1 MTPLKVVCI
10 GGGTGLSTLL
20 RGIKQYV
27 ASNGR
32 DCSTFDMDQLTAIVA
47 VSDDGGSSG
56 RLIDEF
62 GVLPPGD
69 IRNCLVALAAED
81 EMMSQLFEYR
91 FDSDGDLQGHSV
103 GNLLLIA
110 LMDMLGTFP
119 SAIQEAS
126 KVLAVRGRILPVTL
140 DATVLCAELVDGSVV
155 RGESRIP
162 DRTNR
167 SPIKQVSLERRAE
180 NGGRAEPQEE
190 GAATEPIRA
199 LPEAADAIRS
209 ADAVIIGPS
218 SLFTS
223 ILPNI
228 AVPEI
233 LAAMQESPAVKIY
246 VGNVMVEPGE
256 TDAYS
261 LSDHVNAIRRH
272 GNVPIDYV
280 LANSQLASEELVR
293 QYHHAELLQTYH
305 WISAAQNK
313 SDSPDDAAYISFD
326 EFVREANRP
335 GSAVPGGMDRSRV
348 QVLYRPGV
356 DDVSPA
362 KLVEDDLISEEEIRE
377 RDATIRV
384 LRHDSGKL
392 AAAIVRLLKKHYNG
406 DAPSA

>member
-27 ASNGR
+27 ASNGGGCR
-32 DCSTFDMDQLTAIVA
+32 TFDMDRLTAIVS

-69 IRNCLVALAAED
+69 IRNCLVALANED

-91 FDSDGDLQGHSV
+91 FDSEGDLQGHSV

-110 LMDMLGTFP
+110 LMDMQGTFP

-140 DATVLCAELVDGSVV
+140 DATVLCAELVNGGIV
-155 RGESRIP
+155 RGESAIP
-162 DRTNR
+162 DRSDR
-167 SPIKQVSLERRAE
+167 SPIKHVFLARRAE
-180 NGGRAEPQEE
+180 NGGC
-190 GAATEPIRA
+190 ATPCDDADHPEPIRA
-199 LPEAADAIRS
+199 LPEAAEAIRD
-209 ADAVIIGPS
+209 ADAVIIGPG

-233 LAAMQESPAVKIY
+233 LAALQESSAIKIY
-246 VGNVMVEPGE
+246 VANVMVEPGE
-256 TDAYS
+256 TDAYT
-261 LSDHVNAIRRH
+261 LSDHVGAIRRH
-272 GNVPIDYV
+272 GSVPIDYV
-280 LANSQLASEELVR
+280 LANSQRASDELVH
-293 QYHHAELLQTYH
+293 QYHQAELQQTYH
-305 WISAAQNK
+305 WRSAARNK
-313 SDSPDDAAYISFD
+313 DDSTDNGAFLSFD
-326 EFVREANRP
+326 DFVREASRP
-335 GSAVPGGMDRSRV
+335 GSGVPGAPGQPRV
-348 QVLYRPGV
+348 QVLHRAEV
-356 DDVSPA
+356 DNVAPA
-362 KLVEDDLISEEEIRE
+362 ELVEDDLIAEEEIRE

-384 LRHDSGKL
+384 LRHDSSKL
-392 AAAIVRLLKKHYNG
+392 AAAIVRLLRRHYNG
-406 DAPSA
+406 DAPSV

>member
-1 MTPLKVVCI
+1 MKPLKVVCI

-32 DCSTFDMDQLTAIVA
+32 DCRTFDMDWLTAIVA

-69 IRNCLVALAAED
+69 IRNCLVALANED

-91 FDSDGDLQGHSV
+91 FDSEGDLQGQSV

-110 LMDMLGTFP
+110 LMDMQGTFP
-119 SAIQEAS
+119 AAIQEAS

-140 DATVLCAELVDGSVV
+140 DPTVLCAELANGSIV
-155 RGESRIP
+155 RGESAIP
-162 DRTNR
+162 DRGDR
-167 SPIKQVSLERRAE
+167 SPIKRVFLTRRAE
-180 NGGRAEPQEE
+180 NGGRATPCQD
-190 GAATEPIRA
+190 ADDAEPIRA
-199 LPEAADAIRS
+199 LPDAAQAIRD
-209 ADAVIIGPS
+209 ADAVIIGPG

-233 LAAMQESPAVKIY
+233 LNALQESSAIKLY
-246 VGNVMVEPGE
+246 VANVMVEPGE
-256 TDAYS
+256 TDAHS

-272 GNVPIDYV
+272 GDVPMDYV
-280 LANSQLASEELVR
+280 LANSQHASAELVQ
-293 QYHHAELLQTYH
+293 QYHQAELQQTYH
-305 WISAAQNK
+305 WISSARLK
-313 SDSPDDAAYISFD
+313 SASDDDSEYPSFD
-326 EFVREANRP
+326 EFVRQANTP
-335 GSAVPGGMDRSRV
+335 GSGVQGTMDRSRV
-348 QVLYRPGV
+348 QVLNRPGV

-362 KLVEDDLISEEEIRE
+362 ELVEDDLISEEEIRE

-384 LRHDSGKL
+384 LRHDSSKL
-392 AAAIVRLLKKHYNG
+392 AAAIVRLLQKHYNG
-406 DAPSA
+406 DSPSA